1 VKADRERVLTEGL
14 ISGFIGYA
22 TVVVVFGLVNVA
34 TGKPFFHTAA
44 LLGRAVIGGF
54 ESSTNLADPGPII
67 AYNGIHLIAF
77 VLIGLGA
84 AWLIA
89 QTERHPA
96 IWYVVFYVFLAGFFV
111 SLVVIR
117 VVAAPVI
124 EQLPWGWSIIW
135 VNLAA
140 AVLMGLYLWKAH
152 PRLWREVSE
161 HGDPEVSHEA

>member
-1 VKADRERVLTEGL
+1 MRAERERVLSEGL
-14 ISGFIGYA
+14 IAGFIGYA
-22 TVVVVFGLVNVA
+22 TVIIVYGLVNVA
-34 TGKPFFHTAA
+34 TGKSFFYTAA

-54 ESSTNLADPGPII
+54 ESTPDLAAPGPII

-77 VLIGLGA
+77 ILIGLGA

-96 IWYVVFYVFLAGFFV
+96 IWYVVFYVFLMGFFV

-117 VVAAPVI
+117 IVAAPVI
-124 EQLPWGWSIIW
+124 EALPWGWSVVW

-152 PRLWREVSE
+152 PRLWREVAE
-161 HGDPEVSHEA
+161 HGDPEVSDVA